1 MTEDTELGYLEER
14 VIALYEE
21 LERDL
26 ATSPDRVDLDRGS
39 LSASAFQDESYEIG
53 HALSRIERT
62 SREVDPRAADTA
74 HLLRT
79 ALSYLLNYAL
89 VVKDRSRR
97 DEDFDALERRYQSA
111 WLEYRQSRGTSG
123 SAT

>member
-1 MTEDTELGYLEER
+1 MSDATAEMTYLEDR
-14 VIALYEE
+14 VVALFAE
-21 LERDL
+21 LQRDL
-26 ATSPDRVDLDRGS
+26 DASPNRIDLDKGQ

-62 SREVDPRAADTA
+62 TREADPSVANAA

-89 VVKDRSRR
+89 VVKDRART
-97 DEDFDALERRYQSA
+97 DEDFDALQRRYQEA
-111 WLEYRQSRGTSG
+111 WRDYEQGRVRG
-123 SAT
+123 SAR